1 MIRLVRVSPL
11 QYFQSKIG
19 RQGPWPCLR
28 YFNAYSG
35 PLWQKSMSL
44 KNIQISELSSPPPP
58 LLKNENKE
66 KEQKEKE
73 KEKENKHP
81 IGLWDKFS
89 ENFITQGNGLKP
101 TTSQNQLDT
110 IQFYQMLRDKG
121 NFSNEQCKIIIS
133 LLLQLLNN
141 EFYSCYNNLFLRDME
156 LNKQSHLFSSLE
168 TELKFAIQNSRDTQ
182 LNEHHLQLLKL
193 KRELNSIHDE
203 LNEIIIDFLQKD
215 AKLEFNNQKLEN
227 TLLYRQINLNL
238 NDSSNKIQ
246 TKILGDTRSHIENLR
261 WQTTRSGLLIILVLV
276 CSIMIGVSASKKEHS
291 STQEQEEHEALP
303 QEQNTDI
310 LPQGQVEVE

>member
-1 MIRLVRVSPL
+1 MRLGRVSLVRFFPAKISP
-11 QYFQSKIG
+11 QRF
-19 RQGPWPCLR
+19 WPCLR
-28 YFNAYSG
+28 SFNSYSG
-35 PLWQKSMSL
+35 PLLQKSMSL
-44 KNIQISELSSPPPP
+44 KNIQLSELSSPP
-58 LLKNENKE
+58 LL
-66 KEQKEKE
+66 KEKE
-73 KEKENKHP
+73 KEKEKDVKTSF
-81 IGLWDKFS
+81 GLLDRFS
-89 ENFITQGNGLKP
+89 ENFIAQGNGLKP

-110 IQFYQMLRDKG
+110 IKFYQLLRERG
-121 NFSNEQCKIIIS
+121 SFSDEQCKNIIS

-141 EFYSCYNNLFLRDME
+141 EFYSNYNELFLRDME

-203 LNEIIIDFLQKD
+203 LNEVIINSLQKD

-227 TLLYRQINLNL
+227 TLLYKHINLRL

-246 TKILGDTRSHIENLR
+246 TKILGEIRSHIENLR

-276 CSIMIGVSASKKEHS
+276 CSIMIGVSASKKEH
-291 STQEQEEHEALP
+291 AVVP
-303 QEQNTDI
+303 QEPTEPEEPEPP
-310 LPQGQVEVE
+310 LPDQVPTTLSPETSLK

>member
-1 MIRLVRVSPL
+1 MIRLVRASPL
-11 QYFQSKIG
+11 RYFQTKVG
-19 RQGPWPCLR
+19 QGSRVCLR
-28 YFNAYSG
+28 YFNSHAR
-35 PLWQKSMSL
+35 PLLQKSMSL
-44 KNIQISELSSPPPP
+44 KNLQISDTSASPLSI
-58 LLKNENKE
+58 NKE
-66 KEQKEKE
+66 KEEKEKE
-73 KEKENKHP
+73 KEKENDGKRP
-81 IGLWDKFS
+81 IGLLDKFS

-110 IQFYQMLRDKG
+110 ITFYQMLRESG
-121 NFSNEQCKIIIS
+121 NFSDEQSKLVIS

-141 EFYSCYNNLFLRDME
+141 EFYSCYNELFLRDME

-193 KRELNSIHDE
+193 KRELNAIHDE

-227 TLLYRQINLNL
+227 TLLYRQINLKL
-238 NDSSNKIQ
+238 NGCSNKIQ
-246 TKILGDTRSHIENLR
+246 TKILGDIRSHIENLR

-276 CSIMIGVSASKKEHS
+276 CSIMIGVSASKKE
-291 STQEQEEHEALP
+291 QPVP
-303 QEQNTDI
+303 QEQQEFET
-310 LPQGQVEVE
+310 LPQGQDIGATIPQDQL

>member
-1 MIRLVRVSPL
+1 MMRLVRVSSVRFFPAKV
-11 QYFQSKIG
+11 S
-19 RQGPWPCLR
+19 RQRFWPCLR
-28 YFNAYSG
+28 YFNSYSE
-35 PLWQKSMSL
+35 PLLQKSMSL
-44 KNIQISELSSPPPP
+44 KNIQLSELSSPPLP
-58 LLKNENKE
+58 
-66 KEQKEKE
+66 KEKE
-73 KEKENKHP
+73 KEKDSDGKTSF
-81 IGLWDKFS
+81 GLLDRFS
-89 ENFITQGNGLKP
+89 ENFIAQGNGLKP

-110 IQFYQMLRDKG
+110 IKFYQLLRERG
-121 NFSNEQCKIIIS
+121 SFSNEQCKSIIS

-141 EFYSCYNNLFLRDME
+141 EFYSSYNESFLRDME

-203 LNEIIIDFLQKD
+203 LNEVIINSLQKD

-227 TLLYRQINLNL
+227 TLLYKHINLRL

-246 TKILGDTRSHIENLR
+246 TKILGEIRSHIENLR

-276 CSIMIGVSASKKEHS
+276 CSIMIGVSASKKEPVVV
-291 STQEQEEHEALP
+291 P
-303 QEQNTDI
+303 QEPETPLPDQDTNT
-310 LPQGQVEVE
+310 LPRDQLEIK

>member
-1 MIRLVRVSPL
+1 MIRLVRASPL
-11 QYFQSKIG
+11 RYFQTKVG
-19 RQGPWPCLR
+19 RQGLRVYLR
-28 YFNAYSG
+28 YFNSHAR
-35 PLWQKSMSL
+35 PLLQKSMSL
-44 KNIQISELSSPPPP
+44 KNLQISDTSASPLSI
-58 LLKNENKE
+58 NKE
-66 KEQKEKE
+66 KEG
-73 KEKENKHP
+73 KENDGKRP
-81 IGLWDKFS
+81 IGLLDKFS

-110 IQFYQMLRDKG
+110 ITFYQMLRESG
-121 NFSNEQCKIIIS
+121 NFSDEQSKLVIS

-141 EFYSCYNNLFLRDME
+141 EFYSCYNELFLRDME

-193 KRELNSIHDE
+193 KRELNAIHDE

-227 TLLYRQINLNL
+227 TLLYRQINLKL
-238 NDSSNKIQ
+238 NGCSNKIQ
-246 TKILGDTRSHIENLR
+246 TKILGDIRSHIENLR

-276 CSIMIGVSASKKEHS
+276 CSIMIGVSASKKE
-291 STQEQEEHEALP
+291 QPVP
-303 QEQNTDI
+303 QEQQEFETP
-310 LPQGQVEVE
+310 PQGQDIGATIPQDQLEIR